1 MDDDAPKRI
10 SKRNGSNIKNYHHYR
25 VEIFCQVVDL
35 LTQEMENRFSEA
47 STDLLSFEL
56 GGLDKLVHLAT
67 LYPKDFTST
76 QHTELFKQL
85 ETFVVVVRRDARL
98 NGIEDLASL
107 SQKIVETK
115 KDKVFPLVY
124 RLIELVL
131 ILPVATASVER
142 VFSAMKFVKTNL
154 QNRMG
159 DEWLNDSLVV
169 YNERSIFA
177 SVSNERIL
185 KRFQD
190 MDTRRNQLSQLTD
203 ARAT

>member
-10 SKRNGSNIKNYHHYR
+10 SKRNGSNIKNYYHYR
-25 VEIFCQVVDL
+25 VEIFCQVVNL

-47 STDLLSFEL
+47 STDLLS
-56 GGLDKLVHLAT
+56 
-67 LYPKDFTST
+67 Y
-76 QHTELFKQL
+76 
-85 ETFVVVVRRDARL
+85 ARL

-124 RLIELVL
+124 RLIELIL

-142 VFSAMKFVKTNL
+142 VFSAMKFVKTDL
-154 QNRMG
+154 RNRMG
-159 DEWLNDSLVV
+159 GEWLNESLVV